1 MAGYGYSYVTDKG
14 FASFSRE
21 LEGGAWKDVSIK
33 KHDADGDPPLAKSS
47 LLHAPLPVLW
57 KLRATWSIRGLA
69 RAMGSATADDLVRLD
84 AEWDSSQR
92 ALNLALLTAGEH
104 REPEH
109 RAAAERLRSTLLLG
123 GGTAQTQLSY
133 EKEVDFGY
141 SQLDLADKALSADVK
156 ATGIKPH
163 LERVREATDA
173 LATGLG
179 RVPGQRRT
187 GTRARRIREA
197 LVACSAA
204 FNAIHDQI
212 EWTLEHSAPGK
223 DRDELEALQAP
234 LLALL
239 DRYPPR
245 AKTSTEE
252 VEVEDDGEPEAELP
266 IAAA

>member
-141 SQLDLADKALSADVK
+141 AQLDLAGRPPLQADAKLV
-156 ATGIKPH
+156 GLRSQ
-163 LERVREATDA
+163 LERVREATEA
-173 LATGLG
+173 LAAGLG
-179 RVPGQRRT
+179 RGSGEKRT
-187 GTRARRIREA
+187 VSRTRRIRDA
-197 LVACSAA
+197 LRACSTT
-204 FNAIHDQI
+204 FNTIHEKLGWLI
-212 EWTLEHSAPGK
+212 EHSPAGE
-223 DRDELEALQAP
+223 DREQLEALRAP
-234 LLALL
+234 FMALL

-245 AKTSTEE
+245 TKTSAEE
-252 VEVEDDGEPEAELP
+252 VEDEPGEGKEPASG
-266 IAAA
+266 ASA